1 MSLDST
7 EAANQANL
15 QMQQISEAQWH
26 ILLIVT
32 GVLISY
38 GVITEQGHQIQ
49 CAAQGKSSA
58 ASNVFA
64 LKLFA
69 SLLILN
75 SLVYFYQATAK
86 AAKTPADTAQKCMSK
101 QVNLLASGMVLLAGV
116 LRLWDILCLQSRE

>member
-49 CAAQGKSSA
+49 CAAQGKSSQVLHQMCLH
-58 ASNVFA
+58 SN
-64 LKLFA
+64 
-69 SLLILN
+69 
-75 SLVYFYQATAK
+75 
-86 AAKTPADTAQKCMSK
+86 C
-101 QVNLLASGMVLLAGV
+101 
-116 LRLWDILCLQSRE
+116 LRVC